1 MTVNRDFPMAFTLS
15 FIMASNGN
23 RDSAKATNRAL
34 GKRLAQLRKMRG
46 HSQQELARRV
56 GAVQVV
62 ISDYEHGK
70 LRLSAEMALRF
81 ASALDVPIQ
90 ELLHPSKPLPVEPP
104 NRPSRRLLRR
114 MEQIERL
121 PRRKQQA
128 LLTTIDAF
136 LNSATGRAT
145 S

>member
-1 MTVNRDFPMAFTLS
+1 MAFTLS
-15 FIMASNGN
+15 FIMARNGN

-34 GKRLAQLRKMRG
+34 GKRLAHLRKMRG
-46 HSQQELARRV
+46 YSQQELARRV

-81 ASALDVPIQ
+81 AVALDVPIQ
-90 ELLHPSKPLPVEPP
+90 ELLQLSRPLAVEPAP
-104 NRPSRRLLRR
+104 RPSRRLLRR
-114 MEQIERL
+114 LERIERL
-121 PRRKQQA
+121 PRRKQRA

-136 LNSATGRAT
+136 LNSATGRAAL
-145 S
+145 

>member
-1 MTVNRDFPMAFTLS
+1 MTFTLS
-15 FIMASNGN
+15 FVMARNGN

-34 GKRLAQLRKMRG
+34 GKRLAQFRQMRG
-46 HSQQELARRV
+46 YSQQELARRV

-90 ELLHPSKPLPVEPP
+90 ELLHPSKPLSVEASP
-104 NRPSRRLLRR
+104 RPSRRLLRR
-114 MEQIERL
+114 MEQIEHL
-121 PRRKQQA
+121 PRRKQRA

-136 LNSATGRAT
+136 LNSATGRAV

>member
-1 MTVNRDFPMAFTLS
+1 MAFTLS
-15 FIMASNGN
+15 FIMARNGN
-23 RDSAKATNRAL
+23 RDLAKATNRAL

-46 HSQQELARRV
+46 YSQRELARRV

-81 ASALDVPIQ
+81 ATALDIPVQ
-90 ELLHPSKPLPVEPP
+90 ELLHVSKPVAVEPMH
-104 NRPSRRLLRR
+104 RPSRRLLRR

-121 PRRKQQA
+121 PRRKQAA

>member
-1 MTVNRDFPMAFTLS
+1 MAFTLS

-23 RDSAKATNRAL
+23 RASAKATNRAL

-46 HSQQELARRV
+46 YSQRELARRV

-81 ASALDVPIQ
+81 ATALDIPVQ
-90 ELLHPSKPLPVEPP
+90 ELLHVSKPSRSSLCTGLAADSCAGWNRSNVCLAASKPP
-104 NRPSRRLLRR
+104 S
-114 MEQIERL
+114 
-121 PRRKQQA
+121 
-128 LLTTIDAF
+128 
-136 LNSATGRAT
+136 
-145 S
+145 

>member
-1 MTVNRDFPMAFTLS
+1 MAFTLS
-15 FIMASNGN
+15 PIMARNGTE
-23 RDSAKATNRAL
+23 DAKATNRAL
-34 GKRLAQLRKMRG
+34 GKRLAQLRKMHG
-46 HSQQELARRV
+46 YSQQELADRV

-62 ISDYEHGK
+62 ISDYERGK

-90 ELLHPSKPLPVEPP
+90 ELLHPSKPLSVEPP
-104 NRPSRRLLRR
+104 HRPSRRLLRR
-114 MEQIERL
+114 MEQIEHL
-121 PRRKQQA
+121 PRRKQRA

-136 LNSATGRAT
+136 LNSATSRAA

>member
-1 MTVNRDFPMAFTLS
+1 MDVNKDFHMAFTLS
-15 FIMASNGN
+15 FIMARNGN

-34 GKRLAQLRKMRG
+34 GKRLAQLRQMRG
-46 HSQQELARRV
+46 YSQQELARRV

-81 ASALDVPIQ
+81 AVALDVPIQ
-90 ELLHPSKPLPVEPP
+90 DLLQLSRPVAVEPALK
-104 NRPSRRLLRR
+104 PSRRLLRR

-121 PRRKQQA
+121 PRRKQRA

-136 LNSATGRAT
+136 LNSATARAV

>member
-1 MTVNRDFPMAFTLS
+1 MDVNRDFQMTSTLS
-15 FIMASNGN
+15 VIMALNGK
-23 RDSAKATNRAL
+23 DSAKATNRAL

-46 HSQQELARRV
+46 YSQQELARRV

-90 ELLHPSKPLPVEPP
+90 ELLHPSKPF
-104 NRPSRRLLRR
+104 S
-114 MEQIERL
+114 
-121 PRRKQQA
+121 
-128 LLTTIDAF
+128 
-136 LNSATGRAT
+136 
-145 S
+145 

>member
-1 MTVNRDFPMAFTLS
+1 MDVNGDFSMAFTLGLVTR
-15 FIMASNGN
+15 NGN
-23 RDSAKATNRAL
+23 RDSAKAMNRAL

-46 HSQQELARRV
+46 YSQQELAARV

-70 LRLSAEMALRF
+70 LRLTAEMALRF

-90 ELLHPSKPLPVEPP
+90 ELLHPSKPLSVEAPP
-104 NRPSRRLLRR
+104 KPSRRLLRR

-121 PRRKQQA
+121 PRRKQRA

-136 LNSATGRAT
+136 LNSTAGRAT